1 MFGGLFGRFQWIAE
15 RPMLGRARPELGED
29 VRSLIGNRY
38 FIFYRARA
46 TGGVSILRIIHQSQ
60 DIPGTKFVARA

>member
-1 MFGGLFGRFQWIAE
+1 
-15 RPMLGRARPELGED
+15 MLGRARPEPGED

-60 DIPGTKFVARA
+60 DIPGAKFVARV